1 MVLFI
6 NGATMKDV
14 MSDKITIIEG
24 PPPTFETVQDG
35 WALGLTE
42 GRFLYD
48 LALTRLRAFNGTAL
62 VERCHRAWH
71 NNNSIQLEYR
81 NEYGLEEN
89 APILAARNLQSSDGD
104 VLLLW
109 VRREPE
115 DDAADYDDDDD
126 EDVESDDDSFD
137 TDIR

>member
-1 MVLFI
+1 
-6 NGATMKDV
+6 MKDV

-24 PPPTFETVQDG
+24 PPPTFEAVQDG
-35 WALGLTE
+35 WALGLNE
-42 GRFLYD
+42 GPFLYD
-48 LALTRLRAFNGTAL
+48 LALTRLRAFNGAAL

-71 NNNSIQLEYR
+71 NHNSIQLEYR

-89 APILAARNLQSSDGD
+89 TPILAARNLQSSDGD

-115 DDAADYDDDDD
+115 DTAADFDDDDG
-126 EDVESDDDSFD
+126 ELDDDSFGPD
-137 TDIR
+137 LG

>member
-1 MVLFI
+1 
-6 NGATMKDV
+6 MKDV

-42 GRFLYD
+42 GPFLYD
-48 LALTRLRAFNGTAL
+48 LALTRLRAFNGAAL

-81 NEYGLEEN
+81 NEFGLEEN

-115 DDAADYDDDDD
+115 DTAEDYDDD
-126 EDVESDDDSFD
+126 EGEADDDSFD
-137 TDIR
+137 TDIG